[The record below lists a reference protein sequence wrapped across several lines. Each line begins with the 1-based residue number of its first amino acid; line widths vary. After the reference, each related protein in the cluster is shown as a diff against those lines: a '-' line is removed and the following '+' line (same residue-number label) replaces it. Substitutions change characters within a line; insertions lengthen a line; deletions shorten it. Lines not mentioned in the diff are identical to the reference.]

1 MMFMTAKVNLKKIAV
16 ILGVIAAAI
25 IGILLLFGGDDA
37 QTTSATIVN
46 SNDDRVKYLA
56 GYGWNV
62 AATPTESGQVR
73 IPEETTELFDRY
85 NQLQK
90 SQGFDLSKY
99 AGKNVMRYVYKVNN
113 FPGATEPVYVTLL
126 VHRNQIIGG
135 DITDTAAGGKVQGFK
150 KPLPKPGAASPTDST
165 EAAD

>member
-1 MMFMTAKVNLKKIAV
+1 MMVMTAKVNLKKIAM
-16 ILGVIAAAI
+16 ILGIIAAAI
-25 IGILLLFGGDDA
+25 IGIIMLFGGDDA
-37 QTTSATIVN
+37 QTTAATTVN
-46 SNDDRVKYLA
+46 SNDDRVRYLA

-73 IPEETTELFDRY
+73 IPEETTELFARY

-99 AGKNVMRYVYKVNN
+99 AGRNVMRYVYKVNN

-126 VHRNQIIGG
+126 VCHNQIIGG
-135 DITDTAAGGKVQGFK
+135 DITDTSAGGKVQGFK
-150 KPLPKPGAASPTDST
+150 KPVQKPDATSPTEST
-165 EAAD
+165 SVSN